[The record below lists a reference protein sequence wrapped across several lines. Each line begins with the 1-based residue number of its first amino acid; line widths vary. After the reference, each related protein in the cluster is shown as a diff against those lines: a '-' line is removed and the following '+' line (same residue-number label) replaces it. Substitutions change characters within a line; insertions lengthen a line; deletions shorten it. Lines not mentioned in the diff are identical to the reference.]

1 MARTKKYTPEE
12 TLRSLFNLQFID
24 SRIDN
29 MREVRGELPMEV
41 KDLEDEM
48 VGLSKRL
55 EKVEEETE
63 GLNQLILE
71 KKNIIEESKSSIKKY
86 LEKQKNVRNNREF
99 DSLSKE
105 IEYQELEAQLAE
117 KRIKENSARID
128 NKKEILDEIQNLYKA
143 KEEAL
148 EAKKKELEEIVSE
161 TEREEKLLM
170 EESSKA
176 SKSIDERFL
185 RAYNRIRGAS
195 KNGLAVVP
203 VERGASGGSFI
214 KIPPQVQLD
223 IAARKKIIVDEHSGR
238 ILVDALLADEQ
249 SKKMNRKINKVLSA
263 K

>member
-24 SRIDN
+24 SRIDS

-41 KDLEDEM
+41 NDLEDEM
-48 VGLSKRL
+48 AGLNKRL
-55 EKVEEETE
+55 DKIEEEIGE
-63 GLNQLILE
+63 LNSLIQD
-71 KKNIIEESKSSIKKY
+71 KKNIIEESKITIKKY
-86 LEKQKNVRNNREF
+86 LEQQKNVRNNREF

-117 KRIKENSARID
+117 KRIKENAVRID
-128 NKKEILDEIQNLYKA
+128 DKKEALDEVKELLKA

-148 EAKKKELEEIVSE
+148 EAKNNELKEIVSE
-161 TEREEKLLM
+161 TEREEKLLLD
-170 EESSKA
+170 ESEKA
-176 SKSIDERFL
+176 SKSIEERFL
-185 RAYNRIRGAS
+185 KAYKRIRGAS

-238 ILVDALLADEQ
+238 ILVDALLAEEQ
-249 SKKMNRKINKVLSA
+249 STKMKRKLNKVLNA
-263 K
+263 

>member
-48 VGLSKRL
+48 VGLNKRL

-105 IEYQELEAQLAE
+105 IEYQELEAQLAV

-128 NKKEILDEIQNLYKA
+128 GKKEILEEIKNLHKS

-148 EAKKKELEEIVSE
+148 EAKKKELEEIISE
-161 TEREEKLLM
+161 TEREEKILM
-170 EESSKA
+170 EESLKA

-185 RAYNRIRGAS
+185 KAYNRIRGAS

-249 SKKMNRKINKVLSA
+249 STKMNRKINKVLSA

>member
-1 MARTKKYTPEE
+1 MARAKKYTPEE

-24 SRIDN
+24 SRIDS

-41 KDLEDEM
+41 NDLEDEM
-48 VGLSKRL
+48 AGLNKRL
-55 EKVEEETE
+55 DKIEEEIGE
-63 GLNQLILE
+63 LNSLIQD
-71 KKNIIEESKSSIKKY
+71 KKNIIEESKITIKKY
-86 LEKQKNVRNNREF
+86 LEQQKNVRNNREF

-117 KRIKENSARID
+117 KRIKENAVRID
-128 NKKEILDEIQNLYKA
+128 DKKEALDEVKELLKA

-148 EAKKKELEEIVSE
+148 EAKNNELKEIVSE
-161 TEREEKLLM
+161 TEREEKLLLD
-170 EESSKA
+170 ESEKA
-176 SKSIDERFL
+176 SKSIEERFL
-185 RAYNRIRGAS
+185 KAYKRIRGAS

-238 ILVDALLADEQ
+238 ILVDALLAEEQ
-249 SKKMNRKINKVLSA
+249 STKMKRKLNKVLNA
-263 K
+263 

>member
-1 MARTKKYTPEE
+1 MARKKKYTPEE

-29 MREVRGELPMEV
+29 MREIRGELPMEV

-48 VGLSKRL
+48 VGLNKRL

-63 GLNQLILE
+63 QLNQLILE
-71 KKNIIEESKSSIKKY
+71 KKNIIEESKTSIKKY

-117 KRIKENSARID
+117 KRIKENSVRID
-128 NKKEILDEIQNLYKA
+128 GKKEILDEIQTLQKA

-148 EAKKKELEEIVSE
+148 EAKKKELEEIISE
-161 TEREEKLLM
+161 TEREEKILM

-185 RAYNRIRGAS
+185 KAYNRIREAS

>member
-24 SRIDN
+24 SRIDI

-41 KDLEDEM
+41 NDLEDEM
-48 VGLSKRL
+48 AGLNKRL
-55 EKVEEETE
+55 DKIEEEIGE
-63 GLNQLILE
+63 LNSLIQD
-71 KKNIIEESKSSIKKY
+71 KKNIIEESKITIKKY
-86 LEKQKNVRNNREF
+86 LEQQKNVRNNREF

-117 KRIKENSARID
+117 KRIKENAVRID
-128 NKKEILDEIQNLYKA
+128 DKKEVLDEVKELLKA

-148 EAKKKELEEIVSE
+148 EAKNNELKEIVSE
-161 TEREEKLLM
+161 TEREEKLLLD
-170 EESSKA
+170 ESEKD
-176 SKSIDERFL
+176 SKSIEERFL
-185 RAYNRIRGAS
+185 KAYKRIRGAS

-238 ILVDALLADEQ
+238 ILVDALLAEEQ
-249 SKKMNRKINKVLSA
+249 STKMKRKLNKVLNA
-263 K
+263 

>member
-48 VGLSKRL
+48 VGLNKRL

-128 NKKEILDEIQNLYKA
+128 GKKEILEEIQNLHKS

-148 EAKKKELEEIVSE
+148 EAKKKELEEIISE
-161 TEREEKLLM
+161 TEREEKILM
-170 EESSKA
+170 EESVKA

-185 RAYNRIRGAS
+185 KAYNRIRGAS

-249 SKKMNRKINKVLSA
+249 STKMNRKINKVLSA

>member
-128 NKKEILDEIQNLYKA
+128 SKKEILDEIQNLHKS

-148 EAKKKELEEIVSE
+148 EAKKKELDEIVSE
-161 TEREEKLLM
+161 TEREEKILM

-185 RAYNRIRGAS
+185 KAYNRIRGAS

-263 K
+263 N

>member
-24 SRIDN
+24 SRIDS

-41 KDLEDEM
+41 NDLEDEM
-48 VGLSKRL
+48 AGLNKRL
-55 EKVEEETE
+55 DKIEEEIGE
-63 GLNQLILE
+63 LNSLIMD
-71 KKNIIEESKSSIKKY
+71 KKNIIEESKITIKKY
-86 LEKQKNVRNNREF
+86 LEQQKNVRNNREF

-117 KRIKENSARID
+117 KRIKENVVRID
-128 NKKEILDEIQNLYKA
+128 DKKEVLDEVKELLKA

-148 EAKKKELEEIVSE
+148 EAKNNELKEIISE
-161 TEREEKLLM
+161 TEREEKLLLN
-170 EESSKA
+170 ESEKA
-176 SKSIDERFL
+176 SKSIEERFL
-185 RAYNRIRGAS
+185 KAYKRIRGAS

-238 ILVDALLADEQ
+238 ILVDALLAEEQ
-249 SKKMNRKINKVLSA
+249 STKMNRKLNKVLKA
-263 K
+263 

>member
-24 SRIDN
+24 SRIDS

-41 KDLEDEM
+41 NDLEDEM
-48 VGLSKRL
+48 AGLNKRL
-55 EKVEEETE
+55 DKIEEEIGE
-63 GLNQLILE
+63 LNSLIMD
-71 KKNIIEESKSSIKKY
+71 KKNIIEESKITIKKY
-86 LEKQKNVRNNREF
+86 LEQQKNVRNNREF

-117 KRIKENSARID
+117 KRIKENVVRID
-128 NKKEILDEIQNLYKA
+128 DKKEVLDEVKELLKA

-148 EAKKKELEEIVSE
+148 EAKNNELKEIISE
-161 TEREEKLLM
+161 TEREEKLLLD
-170 EESSKA
+170 ESEKA
-176 SKSIDERFL
+176 SKSIEVRFL
-185 RAYNRIRGAS
+185 KAYKRIRGAS

-238 ILVDALLADEQ
+238 ILVDALLAEEQ
-249 SKKMNRKINKVLSA
+249 STKMNRKLNKVLKA
-263 K
+263 

>member
-24 SRIDN
+24 SRIDS

-41 KDLEDEM
+41 NDLEDEM
-48 VGLSKRL
+48 AGLNKRL
-55 EKVEEETE
+55 DKIEEEIGE
-63 GLNQLILE
+63 LNSLIMD
-71 KKNIIEESKSSIKKY
+71 KKNIIEESKITIKKY
-86 LEKQKNVRNNREF
+86 LEQQKNVRNNREF

-117 KRIKENSARID
+117 KRIKENVVRID
-128 NKKEILDEIQNLYKA
+128 DKKEVLDEVKELLKA

-148 EAKKKELEEIVSE
+148 EAKNNELKEIISE
-161 TEREEKLLM
+161 TEREEKLLLD
-170 EESSKA
+170 ESEKA
-176 SKSIDERFL
+176 SKSIEERFL
-185 RAYNRIRGAS
+185 KAYKRIRGAS

-238 ILVDALLADEQ
+238 ILVDALLAEEQ
-249 SKKMNRKINKVLSA
+249 STKMNRKLNKVLKA
-263 K
+263 

>member
-48 VGLSKRL
+48 VGLNKRL

-63 GLNQLILE
+63 ELNQLILE

-117 KRIKENSARID
+117 KRIKENSVRID
-128 NKKEILDEIQNLYKA
+128 GKKEILNEIQNLQKA

-148 EAKKKELEEIVSE
+148 EAKKKELEEIISE
-161 TEREEKLLM
+161 TEREEKILM

-176 SKSIDERFL
+176 SKAIDKRFL
-185 RAYNRIRGAS
+185 KAYNRIRGAS

-223 IAARKKIIVDEHSGR
+223 IAARKKIIIDEHSGR

>member
-12 TLRSLFNLQFID
+12 TLRSLYNLQFID
-24 SRIDN
+24 SRIDS

-41 KDLEDEM
+41 NDLEDDM
-48 VGLSKRL
+48 AGLNKRL
-55 EKVEEETE
+55 DKIEEET
-63 GLNQLILE
+63 GDLNQLILE
-71 KKNIIEESKSSIKKY
+71 KKNIIEESKIVIKKY
-86 LEKQKNVRNNREF
+86 LEQQKNVRNNREF

-117 KRIKENSARID
+117 KRINENSSRID
-128 NKKEILDEIQNLYKA
+128 DKKEVLDEVTDQLKS

-148 EAKKKELEEIVSE
+148 EAKKNELKEIVSE
-161 TEREEKLLM
+161 TEREEKLLL
-170 EESSKA
+170 EESEKA
-176 SKSIDERFL
+176 SKSIEDRFL
-185 RAYNRIRGAS
+185 KAYKRIRGAS

-238 ILVDALLADEQ
+238 ILVDALLAEEQ
-249 SKKMNRKINKVLSA
+249 STKMKRKLNKVLKTS
-263 K
+263 

>member
-24 SRIDN
+24 SRIDS

-41 KDLEDEM
+41 NDLEDEM
-48 VGLSKRL
+48 AGLNKRL
-55 EKVEEETE
+55 DKIEEEIGE
-63 GLNQLILE
+63 LNSLIMD
-71 KKNIIEESKSSIKKY
+71 KKNIIEESKITIKKY
-86 LEKQKNVRNNREF
+86 LEQQKNVRNNREF

-117 KRIKENSARID
+117 KRIKENVVRID
-128 NKKEILDEIQNLYKA
+128 DKKEVLDEVKELLKA

-148 EAKKKELEEIVSE
+148 EAKNNELKEIISE
-161 TEREEKLLM
+161 TEREEKLLLD
-170 EESSKA
+170 ESEKA
-176 SKSIDERFL
+176 SKSIEERFL
-185 RAYNRIRGAS
+185 KAYKRIREAS

-238 ILVDALLADEQ
+238 ILVDALLAEEQ
-249 SKKMNRKINKVLSA
+249 STKMNRKLNKVLKA
-263 K
+263 

>member
-24 SRIDN
+24 SRIDS

-41 KDLEDEM
+41 NDLEDEM
-48 VGLSKRL
+48 AGLNKRL
-55 EKVEEETE
+55 DKIEEEIGE
-63 GLNQLILE
+63 LNSLIMD
-71 KKNIIEESKSSIKKY
+71 KKNIIEESKITIKKY
-86 LEKQKNVRNNREF
+86 LEQQKNVRNNREF

-117 KRIKENSARID
+117 KRIKENVVRID
-128 NKKEILDEIQNLYKA
+128 DKKEVLDEVKELLKA

-148 EAKKKELEEIVSE
+148 EAKNNELKEIISE
-161 TEREEKLLM
+161 TEREEKLLLD
-170 EESSKA
+170 ESEKA
-176 SKSIDERFL
+176 SKSIEERFL
-185 RAYNRIRGAS
+185 KAYKRIRGAS

-223 IAARKKIIVDEHSGR
+223 IASRKKIIVDEHSGR
-238 ILVDALLADEQ
+238 ILVDALLAEEQ
-249 SKKMNRKINKVLSA
+249 RTKMNRKLNKVLKA
-263 K
+263 

>member
-48 VGLSKRL
+48 VGLNKRL

-117 KRIKENSARID
+117 KRIKENCIH
-128 NKKEILDEIQNLYKA
+128 N
-143 KEEAL
+143 
-148 EAKKKELEEIVSE
+148 
-161 TEREEKLLM
+161 
-170 EESSKA
+170 
-176 SKSIDERFL
+176 
-185 RAYNRIRGAS
+185 
-195 KNGLAVVP
+195 
-203 VERGASGGSFI
+203 
-214 KIPPQVQLD
+214 
-223 IAARKKIIVDEHSGR
+223 
-238 ILVDALLADEQ
+238 EQ
-249 SKKMNRKINKVLSA
+249 MFCKMFAPGVCQAPL
-263 K
+263 

>member
-24 SRIDN
+24 SRIDS

-41 KDLEDEM
+41 NDLEDEM
-48 VGLSKRL
+48 AGLNKRL
-55 EKVEEETE
+55 DKIEEEIGE
-63 GLNQLILE
+63 LNSLIQD
-71 KKNIIEESKSSIKKY
+71 KKNIIEESKITIKKY
-86 LEKQKNVRNNREF
+86 LEQQKNVRNNREF

-117 KRIKENSARID
+117 KRIKENAVRID
-128 NKKEILDEIQNLYKA
+128 DKKEVLDEVKELLKA

-148 EAKKKELEEIVSE
+148 EAKNNELKEIVSE
-161 TEREEKLLM
+161 TEREEKLLLD
-170 EESSKA
+170 ESEKA
-176 SKSIDERFL
+176 SKSIEERFL
-185 RAYNRIRGAS
+185 KAYKRIRGAS

-238 ILVDALLADEQ
+238 ILVDALLAEEQ
-249 SKKMNRKINKVLSA
+249 STKMNRKINKVLKA
-263 K
+263 

>member
-48 VGLSKRL
+48 VGLNKRL

-128 NKKEILDEIQNLYKA
+128 GKKEILEEIQNLHKA
-143 KEEAL
+143 NEEAL
-148 EAKKKELEEIVSE
+148 EAKKKELEEIISE
-161 TEREEKLLM
+161 TEREEKILM
-170 EESSKA
+170 EESLKA

-185 RAYNRIRGAS
+185 KAYNRIRGAS

-249 SKKMNRKINKVLSA
+249 STKMNRKINKVLSA

>member
-29 MREVRGELPMEV
+29 MKEVRGELPIEV
-41 KDLEDEM
+41 TDLEDEM
-48 VGLSKRL
+48 VGLNKRL

-63 GLNQLILE
+63 GINQLILE

-105 IEYQELEAQLAE
+105 IEYQELESQLAE

-128 NKKEILDEIQNLYKA
+128 GKKEILDEIQTLHKI
-143 KEEAL
+143 KEDAL
-148 EAKKKELEEIVSE
+148 EAKKKELEEIISE
-161 TEREEKLLM
+161 TEREEKILM

-185 RAYNRIRGAS
+185 KAYNRIRGAS

-223 IAARKKIIVDEHSGR
+223 ISARKKIIVDEHSGR
-238 ILVDALLADEQ
+238 ILVDALLAEEQ

-263 K
+263 N